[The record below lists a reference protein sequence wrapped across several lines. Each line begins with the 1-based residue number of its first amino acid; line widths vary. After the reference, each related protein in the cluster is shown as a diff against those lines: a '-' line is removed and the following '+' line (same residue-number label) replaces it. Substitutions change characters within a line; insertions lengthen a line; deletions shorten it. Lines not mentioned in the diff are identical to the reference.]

1 MKFFAIIVLGLS
13 LWSCSDFLTE
23 EVFTSVNPDEFYKNE
38 QQVAAALNGAY
49 SRFQDP
55 KYGDHQ
61 LFLVA
66 DMSTDMLDTRWRN
79 NVFNNYDNDK
89 GHNQYRD
96 IWEATWNAN
105 NAING
110 VIERSPGA
118 EMNEELKARYI
129 GEAKFLRALN
139 YFNLVRI
146 YGRVPLVL
154 DFVTDLTDKIYP
166 ASSTLDLIY
175 EQIITDLQDAEE
187 VLPWTYTTSDVGRA
201 TKGAAKSLLG
211 KVYLTYAGWRLDAT
225 GSVLEK
231 GDSKYYQ
238 MAADK
243 LSEVIGQN
251 VYGLFEEY
259 ADLFKNE
266 TENGIEHIFSIQ
278 YKQGAL
284 GPGGWGGEGSSK
296 QTRWAPKAGITH
308 SAYETFRATKS
319 FYASFS
325 PEDKRKE
332 VIFLDHF
339 IDGNGVEQSYP
350 ETLNHPYVK
359 KYIRDMRE
367 GGDTNFSTA
376 SAVDGEENT
385 EIIRYADVL
394 LMHSEALM
402 EASQEINEAALVG
415 INKVRERAGLSLYS
429 VSDFALLDE
438 FRNAILNE
446 REWELCYEGHGWFDY
461 TRMGVLADRVSKAQ
475 QLKNYYWPIP
485 GIEITK
491 NPELLQS
498 PGW

>member
-1 MKFFAIIVLGLS
+1 MKFLSIIIVAIS
-13 LWSCSDFLTE
+13 LMACSDFLEE

-38 QQVAAALNGAY
+38 AQVKAALNGAY

-55 KYGDHQ
+55 KYCDHQ

-66 DMSTDMLDTRWRN
+66 DMSTDMLDTRWGN
-79 NVFNNYDNDK
+79 NVFNNYSNDK

-96 IWEATWNAN
+96 IWEATWSAN

-110 VIERSPGA
+110 VIELSPFA
-118 EMNEELKARYI
+118 EMNEELKERFIAEAR
-129 GEAKFLRALN
+129 FLRALN

-154 DFVTDLTDKIYP
+154 DFVTDLNDNIYP
-166 ASSTLDLIY
+166 PTSSRDEIY
-175 EQIITDLQDAEE
+175 EQIITDLKAAED
-187 VLPWTYTTSDVGRA
+187 VLPSNYPTTDMGRT
-201 TKGAAKSLLG
+201 TKGAAKSLLA
-211 KVYLTYAGWRLDAT
+211 KVYLTYAGWCLSSD
-225 GSVLEK
+225 GSMLEK
-231 GDSKYYQ
+231 GDNRYYQ

-243 LSEVIGQN
+243 LEEVINEG
-251 VYGLFEEY
+251 VYDLFEDY
-259 ADLFKNE
+259 ADAFRNE

-319 FYASFS
+319 FYASFHQ
-325 PEDKRKE
+325 DDRRKK
-332 VIFLDHF
+332 VIFLDRF
-339 IDGNGVEQSYP
+339 VDGNGVEQSYP
-350 ETLNHPYVK
+350 ETLNYPFVK
-359 KYIRDMRE
+359 KYIRDIRE
-367 GGDTNFSTA
+367 GGDANFSTA
-376 SAVDGEENT
+376 SAMDGEENT
-385 EIIRYADVL
+385 EIIRYSDVL

-402 EASQEINEAALVG
+402 EANQDINENVLYG
-415 INKVRERAGLSLYS
+415 INKVRERAGLTNYA
-429 VSDFALLDE
+429 VSDFASLDE

-461 TRMGVLADRVSKAQ
+461 TRMGVLQERVAKAT

-491 NPELLQS
+491 NSNLLQS

>member
-1 MKFFAIIVLGLS
+1 M
-13 LWSCSDFLTE
+13 SCSDFLTE
-23 EVFTSVNPDEFYKNE
+23 EVFTSVNPDEFYKTE
-38 QQVAAALNGAY
+38 TQVEAALNGAY
-49 SRFQDP
+49 ARFQDP

-96 IWEATWNAN
+96 IWEGLWKAN

-110 VIERSPGA
+110 VIERSVHA
-118 EMNEELKARYI
+118 DMNEELKVRFIA
-129 GEAKFLRALN
+129 EAKFLRALN

-154 DFVTDLTDKIYP
+154 DYITDLTDEIYP
-166 ASSTLDLIY
+166 ATDSLYVIY
-175 EQIITDLQDAEE
+175 EQIISDLKDAEA
-187 VLPWTYTTSDVGRA
+187 VLPWTYPTSDVGRA

-211 KVYLTYAGWRLDAT
+211 KVYLTYAGWRLDAS

-238 MAADK
+238 LAREK
-243 LSEVIGQN
+243 LEEVINEQ
-251 VYGLFEEY
+251 VYDLFDDY
-259 ADLFKNE
+259 ADLFRNE

-308 SAYETFRATKS
+308 SAYETFRATKT
-319 FYASFS
+319 FYASFDV
-325 PEDKRKE
+325 EDKRKA
-332 VIFLDHF
+332 VIFLDQYV
-339 IDGNGVEQSYP
+339 DGNGVEQSYP
-350 ETLNHPYVK
+350 ETLSYPYVK
-359 KYIRDMRE
+359 KYIRDIRE
-367 GGDTNFSTA
+367 GGDSNFSTA
-376 SAVDGEENT
+376 SAMDGEENT
-385 EIIRYADVL
+385 EIMRYADVL

-402 EASQEINEAALVG
+402 EATQEVTDEVLTG
-415 INKVRERAGLSLYS
+415 INKVRNRAGLPAYVTDDF
-429 VSDFALLDE
+429 VSLDE
-438 FRNAILNE
+438 FRTAILNE
-446 REWELCYEGHGWFDY
+446 REWELCYEGHAWFDY
-461 TRMGVLADRVSKAQ
+461 TRMGVLSERVTKATL
-475 QLKNYYWPIP
+475 LKNYYWPVP
-485 GIEITK
+485 GIEVNK
-491 NPELLQS
+491 NSGRLSQS